1 MKNPKLISGIILLVL
16 LVGVAVFGPVLA
28 QRALFAD
35 ENPLGRG
42 EFRPFQLPSPEHP
55 LGTDGDGRDGLM
67 VFLSSMLPSFVIGFI
82 AGLVATSLGV
92 LIGFTAGYSTGRLDT
107 LFRIGIDMVLVIP
120 TLPLLLILAVYIDR
134 WNLGRLALILG
145 IFSWPFSARVI
156 RAQVQ
161 SLRERRYIDLARLS
175 GANTAEII
183 FLEILPALLPYIA
196 FFLSAGMVGA
206 MLAEAGLLFIGLGGS
221 GLPTLGFMIAK
232 GLREGVIGVGLL
244 GQMFLPAATLILT
257 FLALNLIGLG
267 LDEIFNPRLRT
278 TVEER

>member
-1 MKNPKLISGIILLVL
+1 MKNPKLISGIIMLFLLVAVA
-16 LVGVAVFGPVLA
+16 LVGPRLV

-35 ENPLGRG
+35 QNPMGRG

-67 VFLSSMLPSFVIGFI
+67 VFLSSIAPSFAIGFI
-82 AGLVATSLGV
+82 AGLVSTALGV
-92 LIGFTAGYSTGRLDT
+92 LIGFTAGYSTGRTDT
-107 LFRIGIDMVLVIP
+107 VFRVGIDMVLVIP
-120 TLPLLLILAVYIDR
+120 TLPLLLILAVYIER

-145 IFSWPFSARVI
+145 LFSWAFSARVI

-175 GANTAEII
+175 GAGTFEVI
-183 FLEILPALLPYIA
+183 FMEILPALLPYIA
-196 FFLSAGMVGA
+196 FILSAGMVGA
-206 MLAEAGLLFIGLGGS
+206 MLVEAGLQIIGLGAS

-244 GQMFLPAATLILT
+244 GQMLFPAAMLILA
-257 FLALNLIGLG
+257 FLALNLIGMG

-278 TVEER
+278 TVEGR